1 VTRIWLRTGVC
12 MLLAAAIGACAP
24 ETKPRTVL
32 DFMEDGLAREGVL
45 TRCNQ
50 DRDASQQDV
59 ECANARR
66 ASAALA
72 IEAERARAGGLE
84 HASERK
90 LAALREL
97 EAREATATG
106 SSTVG
111 GNAANGATSF
121 GTPIGAVL
129 PSIGES
135 TVYADQEP
143 LSRRLSLDVDAAP
156 PANDVAI
163 VAPKIEIADVAV
175 IPRPFRTDDANAP
188 R

>member
-1 VTRIWLRTGVC
+1 

-24 ETKPRTVL
+24 EPQPRTVL

-45 TRCNQ
+45 TRCNH
-50 DRDASQQDV
+50 DRDATLQDV
-59 ECANARR
+59 ECSNARR
-66 ASAALA
+66 AAAALA
-72 IEAERARAGGLE
+72 IEAERARAGDLE

-90 LAALREL
+90 LAAVREL
-97 EAREATATG
+97 EAREAAAARG
-106 SSTVG
+106 STSG
-111 GNAANGATSF
+111 DNASAGVASF
-121 GTPIGAVL
+121 GAPIGSVL

-143 LSRRLSLDVDAAP
+143 LGRPSLDIDAQP
-156 PANDVAI
+156 PANDIAI
-163 VAPKIEIADVAV
+163 VEPEIELAKVAV

>member
-1 VTRIWLRTGVC
+1 

-24 ETKPRTVL
+24 EAKPRTVL

-72 IEAERARAGGLE
+72 VEAERARAGDRE
-84 HASERK
+84 DASERK
-90 LAALREL
+90 LAALREV
-97 EAREATATG
+97 AG
-106 SSTVG
+106 SSTAG
-111 GNAANGATSF
+111 SNASNGAASF

-143 LSRRLSLDVDAAP
+143 LNRRPNLDVDAAP

>member
-1 VTRIWLRTGVC
+1 
-12 MLLAAAIGACAP
+12 AIGACAP
-24 ETKPRTVL
+24 ETKPRTDL

-50 DRDASQQDV
+50 DRDATLHDV

-72 IEAERARAGGLE
+72 IEAERARAGDLE

-97 EAREATATG
+97 EGRETAATG

-111 GNAANGATSF
+111 SNAATGVASF
-121 GTPIGAVL
+121 GSPIGAVL

-143 LSRRLSLDVDAAP
+143 LSRRPSLDVDAAP
-156 PANDVAI
+156 PANDIAI
-163 VAPKIEIADVAV
+163 VA
-175 IPRPFRTDDANAP
+175 
-188 R
+188 